1 MNEMTTISREQR
13 PYSDAA
19 KKALSR
25 KPALFINNEW
35 VASSHDATIPVEDPS
50 TGKEVSRVVDASDRD
65 VDRAVAAARAAFDD
79 GRWSNLPP
87 MVRDRTMNRLADLL
101 EAHAD
106 EFAELE
112 AIDNGK
118 PKGMAG
124 AVDIPGAISQLRF
137 MAGWASK
144 VGGETTAPYT
154 MPAGMVFSYTVK
166 EPVGVCAQI
175 VPWNFPLLMACLK
188 IAPALA
194 AGCTIVLKPAEQTS
208 LTALRL
214 ADFIV
219 EAGFPA
225 GVINIITGNGH
236 TAGDR
241 MVKHPDV
248 DKVAFTGSTE
258 IGKLIN
264 RNATDTL
271 KRVTLE
277 LGGKSPAVITP
288 GYPIEH
294 AVQRILAGK
303 LLNAGQTCIAPDHVH
318 LPRALLGEFVAAAR
332 REARRGYPGGL
343 ADAHLA
349 SIVNERQYHRLAG
362 WRDEAQSRGARVE
375 PLFEGLQQ
383 DDTRHRLAP
392 QLLLDPPADTAVM
405 REEIFG
411 PLLPLVPYDRLEDA
425 IAAVQAGPR
434 PLALYWFDRDRAR
447 TDAAL
452 RALPAG
458 GVTVNDT
465 LLHIAQDGLPFG
477 GVGASGMGHYHGRW
491 GFDTFSKLVP
501 VFRQSRLNGMA
512 LFLPPYGA
520 TMRRLLGLM
529 KRW

>member
-1 MNEMTTISREQR
+1 MNAVTTISREQK
-13 PYSDAA
+13 PYSEAA
-19 KKALSR
+19 KAALAR

-35 VASSHDATIPVEDPS
+35 VTSNHGALLEVEDPS
-50 TGKEVSRVVDASDRD
+50 NGKIVSHVVDASDKD

-87 MVRDRTMNRLADLL
+87 MVRERTMHRLADLL
-101 EAHAD
+101 EAHSD

-124 AVDIPGAISQLRF
+124 AVDIPGAISQIRF

-144 VGGETTAPYT
+144 VAGDTTQPYT
-154 MPAGMVFSYTVK
+154 MPNGMVFSYTVK

-214 ADFIV
+214 ADFV
-219 EAGFPA
+219 AEAGFPA
-225 GVINIITGNGH
+225 GVLNIITGNGH

-277 LGGKSPAVITP
+277 LGGKSPVVVMPDVDVASTAP
-288 GYPIEH
+288 G
-294 AVQRILAGK
+294 VAGAIFF
-303 LLNAGQTCIAPDHVH
+303 NAGQVCVAGSRLYAHKSVFDKVVEGMAETAPFWA
-318 LPRALLGEFVAAAR
+318 PRPSLD
-332 REARRGYPGGL
+332 P
-343 ADAHLA
+343 DAHMGAIISKEQHEKVMGYIEAGKRDGA
-349 SIVNERQYHRLAG
+349 SVAMGGDAPSVDGGYYVNPTILV
-362 WRDEAQSRGARVE
+362 DVN
-375 PLFEGLQQ
+375 
-383 DDTRHRLAP
+383 P
-392 QLLLDPPADTAVM
+392 QMSVV

-411 PLLPLVPYDRLEDA
+411 PVVVAQRFDDLDEVA
-425 IAAVQAGPR
+425 KAA
-434 PLALYWFDRDRAR
+434 
-447 TDAAL
+447 
-452 RALPAG
+452 
-458 GVTVNDT
+458 NDT
-465 LLHIAQDGLPFG
+465 CFGLGAGIWTKDVAAMHKMAARIKSGTVWGNCHALIDTALPFG
-477 GVGASGMGHYHGRW
+477 GYKESGLGREQ
-491 GFDTFSKLVP
+491 G
-501 VFRQSRLNGMA
+501 RQGVEAYLETKTVIIQ
-512 LFLPPYGA
+512 L
-520 TMRRLLGLM
+520 
-529 KRW
+529 

>member
-13 PYSDAA
+13 PYSEAA

-50 TGKEVSRVVDASDRD
+50 CGKEVSRIVDASDKD

-87 MVRDRTMNRLADLL
+87 MVRDRTMHRLADLL

-124 AVDIPGAISQLRF
+124 AVDIPGAISQIRF

-154 MPAGMVFSYTVK
+154 MPAGTVFSYTVK

-214 ADFIV
+214 ADLV
-219 EAGFPA
+219 AEAGFPA
-225 GVINIITGNGH
+225 GVLNIITGNGH

-264 RNATDTL
+264 KNATDTM

-277 LGGKSPAVITP
+277 LGGKSPVVVMPDVDVAATAP
-288 GYPIEH
+288 G
-294 AVQRILAGK
+294 VAGAIFF
-303 LLNAGQTCIAPDHVH
+303 NAGQVCVAGSRLYAHRSVFDKVVEGMAETASFWA
-318 LPRALLGEFVAAAR
+318 PRA
-332 REARRGYPGGL
+332 
-343 ADAHLA
+343 
-349 SIVNERQYHRLAG
+349 S
-362 WRDEAQSRGARVE
+362 
-375 PLFEGLQQ
+375 
-383 DDTRHRLAP
+383 
-392 QLLLDPPADTAVM
+392 LDPEAHMGAIISKEQHDKVM
-405 REEIFG
+405 GYIEAGKRDGASVAMGGDAPSGNGYFVNPTILVDVNPQMSVVREEIFG
-411 PLLPLVPYDRLEDA
+411 PVVVAQR
-425 IAAVQAGPR
+425 
-434 PLALYWFDRDRAR
+434 FDDLDDVAKS
-447 TDAAL
+447 A
-452 RALPAG
+452 
-458 GVTVNDT
+458 NDT
-465 LLHIAQDGLPFG
+465 AFGLGAGIWTKDVATMHKLAAKIKSGTVWGNCHAMIDTALPFG
-477 GVGASGMGHYHGRW
+477 GYKESGIGREQ
-491 GFDTFSKLVP
+491 GKAGIDAYLETKTVIIQL
-501 VFRQSRLNGMA
+501 
-512 LFLPPYGA
+512 
-520 TMRRLLGLM
+520 
-529 KRW
+529 